1 MEEPLSELCIQPS
14 PSPALSQRNHTH
26 DPRRRADRK
35 FPTSAATP
43 VESPGRKRHNAM
55 VDGGQSSFEP
65 RVRDKCY
72 MSKSSVQTH
81 ANRGQQFTVGGV
93 SGGMIYLRPVN
104 RPAHELQQQQF
115 VLPPNTPP
123 NSAEERGGKSWQQD
137 HVDVGDRQVRKQLP
151 PTPPPKTPPGTRN
164 GEDVSNSLIKSS
176 PPIPRTRNNR
186 AHSYSTLNDN
196 CQSFNPPDLGGFRM
210 KVDQMDG
217 PSGERMRPRTAGHPK
232 SFQTLDVQIPHYN
245 LGSPHFSPNGTPFLY
260 GASSLHIPSIQ
271 VELGTASTVSHHADV
286 RWLWPGADPT
296 SLLASAIPSPIPS
309 PSIISSPTS
318 DVQTPLMSLSS
329 FMPSTPR
336 RRINPDIYDDLSFP
350 PSSEDPLIVR
360 YDSRQEISAAI
371 PARIISQI
379 TSAKFV
385 DYHLLSDFFL
395 TFRLFMPP
403 SDLVAYLVTRLRW
416 AFNRDDDI
424 GRVVRVRTFVAI
436 RHWLLNY
443 FADDFV
449 PSLPLREQ
457 FVKVLNDLSDDI
469 RSDANPS
476 DMKIIRELKR
486 CWRRTCALYWDS
498 SICPEMSID
507 QDIVA
512 GGLPGVRSERSESAL
527 RPRTAAPRLE
537 SLLPDHSSGT
547 DAFIRQVV
555 EAPTGCRGGRE
566 KTQPFTPRPSS
577 NSSDDQVKTPSLPCF
592 APERT
597 SISGRYAPTAQP
609 AQFPVKSRSARTPT
623 PVGTISTEE
632 LTRKLR
638 PSPHKRS
645 GSFSDALRDTRQP
658 LPLPKSLAR
667 STHLLMAF
675 PYAGS
680 LVRGNLFPPTQAY
693 VEVMAPS
700 TPAPELPNFTA
711 LTTLNSSNNGTVGR
725 RNIQK
730 TQHEQYL
737 GPSNKNANSPGM
749 KKFLGSVRRA
759 LSGKVGGNF
768 AGGTIHSPPVGY
780 RSSHQKRSPGE
791 NSPHGSSVARFM
803 TANAQEANRGMSGDS
818 RAARIDLLGAGVVEA
833 FERAMQEEATPVETQ
848 WEKGDF
854 DDNDDKAILHSSVQL
869 DEVMDGQAD
878 EMIEVGSNVSQDGSA
893 SPDITDIPSSKPTK
907 RQCSMCED
915 EQSRRSFVSLQVRR
929 PQRNEL
935 DEEIRQ
941 HQGRSS
947 YAETN
952 SIAFSR
958 TSRLPRRSKS
968 FSFESLQKKP
978 YLSQVA
984 GVDKSTRS
992 ARSFSLKRFNSGRS
1006 QYSAGMDDISE
1017 TFGNSGF
1024 SGDRRRLDLQPSRM
1038 LRRRPGGDLRAAATL
1053 GDVDMPRPRSTGSV
1067 DTATFS
1073 IADTFGISLYHR
1085 PASTIATSRAES
1097 PHHQFL
1103 AGVIS
1108 LGAVA
1113 QGVSL
1118 PRSSRNLRRHTVA
1131 RSLGLDPRLSFEV
1144 GVQKLRDLPDTESD
1158 DGGVEVAL
1166 MKLEG
1171 TYQKK
1176 KSSDTSPIEDKKTL
1190 TYSEQSPHESRDS
1203 SMITA
1208 EEYVSECAL
1217 RLDGKDEEDQL
1228 RRMKRR
1234 QRQVFD
1240 QASSKTVAFGEGS
1253 PVMEQVNSGS
1263 VGIAITSERLEEIK
1277 PALEPSLIPD
1287 ISYAPEKGASHQ
1299 PLAAIDGAGLSHDST
1314 PITYRTLLQ
1323 HPSSNDIALRR
1334 IDLGLEKH
1342 LAKSKESV
1350 SDDISEISSEMSFQ
1364 PAQPEQPVP
1373 STFPPIQPGT
1383 IISELGIPSHP
1394 LRHPPSPAPNVE
1406 STIPPSLS
1414 QSIQATQELVA
1425 SKSQTETFQYMMS
1438 SGDISLNKVKDRR
1451 NTAPDPTIQPS
1462 SIHLPFILAYD
1473 SELLAKQFT
1482 LIEKDALM
1490 EVDWKELVELRW
1502 SQTSSNVRDWVEFL
1516 NSKDIRGVEV
1526 VIARFN
1532 LMCKWAR
1539 SEIVMTKDIYER
1551 AKTIVKLIHVA
1562 AHARRLQNFATM
1574 YQLTIALLT
1583 ADVARLRKTWSVI
1596 SAADIST
1603 FKEMEALVQ
1612 PVRNFHNLRTEMDK
1626 VTGESGCIP
1635 FVGIFTHDLILNAQ
1649 RALFIAT
1656 SPTTESLVNFER
1668 HRTTAA
1674 IVKRLLRLIEASHK
1688 YDFKAVDGVCERCL
1702 WIASLSDEE
1711 IRDLS
1716 KGLE

>member
-1 MEEPLSELCIQPS
+1 MKIVVQDIFL
-14 PSPALSQRNHTH
+14 
-26 DPRRRADRK
+26 ADSYISI
-35 FPTSAATP
+35 FF
-43 VESPGRKRHNAM
+43 
-55 VDGGQSSFEP
+55 D
-65 RVRDKCY
+65 
-72 MSKSSVQTH
+72 
-81 ANRGQQFTVGGV
+81 
-93 SGGMIYLRPVN
+93 RPVI

-123 NSAEERGGKSWQQD
+123 NSAEERDKKGWQQD
-137 HVDVGDRQVRKQLP
+137 HVDVGDRRVRKQLHVP
-151 PTPPPKTPPGTRN
+151 PTPPPKTPPRTRS
-164 GEDVSNSLIKSS
+164 GEEDECDTFIKSS
-176 PPIPRTRNNR
+176 PPMPRTRNNR
-186 AHSYSTLNDN
+186 AHSYSTINDN
-196 CQSFNPPDLGGFRM
+196 CPSFKPPDLGGFRM
-210 KVDQMDG
+210 KVDQVDG

-271 VELGTASTVSHHADV
+271 GELGTASTVSHHADV

-318 DVQTPLMSLSS
+318 DVQIPLMSLSS

-336 RRINPDIYDDLSFP
+336 RRIDPDIYDDLSFP
-350 PSSEDPLIVR
+350 PSSEDPLVVR

-395 TFRLFMPP
+395 TFRLFMSP
-403 SDLVAYLVTRLRW
+403 SDLVAYLITRLRW
-416 AFNRDDDI
+416 AFNRDDDT

-449 PSLPLREQ
+449 PSLLLREQ
-457 FVKVLNDLSDDI
+457 FVRALNELSNDI
-469 RSDANPS
+469 RSEANPS

-486 CWRRTCALYWDS
+486 CWRRTCALYWDN
-498 SICPEMSID
+498 SICLEMSID

-512 GGLPGVRSERSESAL
+512 GGPPGIRRERSQSALL

-537 SLLPDHSSGT
+537 SLLPDYSSGT

-555 EAPTGCRGGRE
+555 EAPAELRDGRE
-566 KTQPFTPRPSS
+566 KTQRFTSRPPS
-577 NSSDDQVKTPSLPCF
+577 NSSNDQVKTPSLPCF
-592 APERT
+592 APERA
-597 SISGRYAPTAQP
+597 SITGRYTTTAQP
-609 AQFPVKSRSARTPT
+609 AQYSMKPKSARTLT
-623 PVGTISTEE
+623 PVSTTNTDE

-700 TPAPELPNFTA
+700 TPVASPSNFGA
-711 LTTLNSSNNGTVGR
+711 LTTLNSSNNGTMGR
-725 RNIQK
+725 RNLQK
-730 TQHEQYL
+730 TEHEQYH
-737 GPSNKNANSPGM
+737 NYKHANSPGM

-759 LSGKVGGNF
+759 LSGKVGGTFTN
-768 AGGTIHSPPVGY
+768 GTMNSPPMGY
-780 RSSHQKRSPGE
+780 KNSQRSPGA
-791 NSPHGSSVARFM
+791 NSPQNLSVARFI
-803 TANAQEANRGMSGDS
+803 TVNAQEGNSRMSGYS

-833 FERAMQEEATPVETQ
+833 FERAMQEEVTLEETQ
-848 WEKGDF
+848 WEQGGFENSDT
-854 DDNDDKAILHSSVQL
+854 NILGTSAQL
-869 DEVMDGQAD
+869 DEVMDGQVD

-893 SPDITDIPSSKPTK
+893 SPDITDHGPSKSTK
-907 RQCSMCED
+907 RQRSMHDD
-915 EQSRRSFVSLQVRR
+915 EQPHHSFVPLQVRR
-929 PQRNEL
+929 PRRSEQVEG
-935 DEEIRQ
+935 IKQ
-941 HQGRSS
+941 PQGRSS
-947 YAETN
+947 SAEMDST
-952 SIAFSR
+952 IFSGN
-958 TSRLPRRSKS
+958 SRLPRRSKS
-968 FSFESLQKKP
+968 FSFESFQKNSS
-978 YLSQVA
+978 LSQIA
-984 GVDKSTRS
+984 GVDNASLHS
-992 ARSFSLKRFNSGRS
+992 ARSFSLKRLNSGRS
-1006 QYSAGMDDISE
+1006 QYSVGMDDISE
-1017 TFGNSGF
+1017 IFGNVRSSG
-1024 SGDRRRLDLQPSRM
+1024 SRRRIDLQPSRI

-1053 GDVDMPRPRSTGSV
+1053 GDMDMPRPRSTGSV
-1067 DTATFS
+1067 DTTTFS
-1073 IADTFGISLYHR
+1073 TADTFGISIYHR
-1085 PASTIATSRAES
+1085 PASTVATSRAE
-1097 PHHQFL
+1097 
-1103 AGVIS
+1103 
-1108 LGAVA
+1108 
-1113 QGVSL
+1113 
-1118 PRSSRNLRRHTVA
+1118 RHTVA
-1131 RSLGLDPRLSFEV
+1131 RSLGLDPRLPFEV

-1158 DGGVEVAL
+1158 DGGIEVAL

-1176 KSSDTSPIEDKKTL
+1176 RSSENSPTEDKITL
-1190 TYSEQSPHESRDS
+1190 RHLVQDPHESRDS

-1208 EEYVSECAL
+1208 EEHVSERAFE
-1217 RLDGKDEEDQL
+1217 LDGNDEEDHQK
-1228 RRMKRR
+1228 RMKRR
-1234 QRQVFD
+1234 QKQVFD
-1240 QASSKTVAFGEGS
+1240 QISSKSVPFEETGSVAQ
-1253 PVMEQVNSGS
+1253 QVDINS
-1263 VGIAITSERLEEIK
+1263 VGIAMTIERLEEAG
-1277 PALEPSLIPD
+1277 PLLEQGLVTSTSHYHEREALNQPVTAIE
-1287 ISYAPEKGASHQ
+1287 GAEQSRN
-1299 PLAAIDGAGLSHDST
+1299 ST
-1314 PITYRTLLQ
+1314 PILHQYTR
-1323 HPSSNDIALRR
+1323 
-1334 IDLGLEKH
+1334 
-1342 LAKSKESV
+1342 
-1350 SDDISEISSEMSFQ
+1350 DDTSELSSEISFQ
-1364 PAQPEQPVP
+1364 PVSPGKFIS

-1383 IISELGIPSHP
+1383 IIAELGIPSHP
-1394 LRHPPSPAPNVE
+1394 LRHTPSPAPNIK
-1406 STIPPSLS
+1406 ST
-1414 QSIQATQELVA
+1414 
-1425 SKSQTETFQYMMS
+1425 
-1438 SGDISLNKVKDRR
+1438 ISLNSVQATKVVQ
-1451 NTAPDPTIQPS
+1451 DPVVSRPQTGKFQQRDPSEYVPSNKPEDSRDAALETMIQPS

-1539 SEIVMTKDIYER
+1539 SEIVMTKDIHER

-1574 YQLTIALLT
+1574 YQITIALLT
-1583 ADVARLRKTWSVI
+1583 ADVARLRKTWGII
-1596 SAADIST
+1596 SAADMSN

-1702 WIASLSDEE
+1702 WIASLSEEE

-1716 KGLE
+1716 KALQ

>member
-1 MEEPLSELCIQPS
+1 MDEPLSELCIQPT
-14 PSPALSQRNHTH
+14 PSPALLQRIHTH
-26 DPRRRADRK
+26 DPRRRPDRK
-35 FPTSAATP
+35 FPTPTTTP
-43 VESPGRKRHNAM
+43 VESPERKRHNAM
-55 VDGGQSSFEP
+55 IDGGQSSFERP
-65 RVRDKCY
+65 RMRDKGY
-72 MSKSSVQTH
+72 MSKPTAQSH

-93 SGGMIYLRPVN
+93 SGGMIYLRPVI

-123 NSAEERGGKSWQQD
+123 NSAEERDNKGWQQD
-137 HVDVGDRQVRKQLP
+137 HIDVGDRRVRKQLP
-151 PTPPPKTPPGTRN
+151 PTPPPKTPPRTRS
-164 GEDVSNSLIKSS
+164 GEQDEYDTFIKSS
-176 PPIPRTRNNR
+176 PPMPRTRNNR
-186 AHSYSTLNDN
+186 AHSYSTINDN
-196 CQSFNPPDLGGFRM
+196 CPSFKPPDLGGFRM
-210 KVDQMDG
+210 KVDQVDG

-232 SFQTLDVQIPHYN
+232 PFQTLDVQIPHYN
-245 LGSPHFSPNGTPFLY
+245 LGSPHFSPN
-260 GASSLHIPSIQ
+260 
-271 VELGTASTVSHHADV
+271 
-286 RWLWPGADPT
+286 
-296 SLLASAIPSPIPS
+296 ASAIPSPIPS

-318 DVQTPLMSLSS
+318 DVQIPLMSLSS

-336 RRINPDIYDDLSFP
+336 RRIDPDIYDDLSFP

-395 TFRLFMPP
+395 TFRLFMSP
-403 SDLVAYLVTRLRW
+403 SDLVAYLITRLRW
-416 AFNRDDDI
+416 AFNRDDDT

-449 PSLPLREQ
+449 PSFPLREQ
-457 FVKVLNDLSDDI
+457 FVRALNELSNDI
-469 RSDANPS
+469 RSEANPS

-498 SICPEMSID
+498 SISLEMSID

-512 GGLPGVRSERSESAL
+512 GGPPGIRRERSHSTLL

-555 EAPTGCRGGRE
+555 EAPAGSRDGRE
-566 KTQPFTPRPSS
+566 KTQRFTSRPSS
-577 NSSDDQVKTPSLPCF
+577 NSSSDQVKTPSLPCF
-592 APERT
+592 APERA
-597 SISGRYAPTAQP
+597 SITGRYTPTAQP
-609 AQFPVKSRSARTPT
+609 AQFFLKPKSTRTLT
-623 PVGTISTEE
+623 PVSTTNTDE

-700 TPAPELPNFTA
+700 TPVAELSNFGA
-711 LTTLNSSNNGTVGR
+711 LTTLNSSNNGTMGR
-725 RNIQK
+725 RNLQK
-730 TQHEQYL
+730 TQHEQYHN
-737 GPSNKNANSPGM
+737 NKNANSPGM

-768 AGGTIHSPPVGY
+768 TNGTMNSPSMGY
-780 RSSHQKRSPGE
+780 RNPHQRSPGT
-791 NSPHGSSVARFM
+791 NSPQNSSVARFI
-803 TANAQEANRGMSGDS
+803 TVNAQEGNRRMSGDS

-833 FERAMQEEATPVETQ
+833 FERAMQEEVTLEETQ
-848 WEKGDF
+848 WEQGDF
-854 DDNDDKAILHSSVQL
+854 ENSDTDIQENSAQL
-869 DEVMDGQAD
+869 NEVMDGQVD

-893 SPDITDIPSSKPTK
+893 SPDITDTAPSKSTK
-907 RQCSMCED
+907 RQRSMYDD
-915 EQSRRSFVSLQVRR
+915 EQSHRSFVPLQVRK
-929 PQRNEL
+929 PQGSE
-935 DEEIRQ
+935 
-941 HQGRSS
+941 QGEGIKQPQAKPSS
-947 YAETN
+947 TEMDSA
-952 SIAFSR
+952 IFSGN
-958 TSRLPRRSKS
+958 SRLPRRSKS
-968 FSFESLQKKP
+968 FSFESFQKNP
-978 YLSQVA
+978 YLSQIA
-984 GVDKSTRS
+984 GVDNMSLHS
-992 ARSFSLKRFNSGRS
+992 ARSFSLKRLNSGRS
-1006 QYSAGMDDISE
+1006 QYSVGMDDISE
-1017 TFGNSGF
+1017 IFGNARSSG
-1024 SGDRRRLDLQPSRM
+1024 SRRRLDLQPSRM

-1053 GDVDMPRPRSTGSV
+1053 GDMDMPRPRSTGSV

-1073 IADTFGISLYHR
+1073 TADTFGISVYHR

-1097 PHHQFL
+1097 PHQQFL

-1113 QGVSL
+1113 QGGISL
-1118 PRSSRNLRRHTVA
+1118 PRPSRTLRRHTVA

-1158 DGGVEVAL
+1158 DGGIEVAL

-1176 KSSDTSPIEDKKTL
+1176 KSSENSPTEDKITSRHL
-1190 TYSEQSPHESRDS
+1190 AQDPHESRDS

-1208 EEYVSECAL
+1208 EEHVSECAFG
-1217 RLDGKDEEDQL
+1217 LDGNDEEDHQK
-1228 RRMKRR
+1228 RMKRR
-1234 QRQVFD
+1234 QKQVFD
-1240 QASSKTVAFGEGS
+1240 QTSSKNVPSEEIGLVTQ
-1253 PVMEQVNSGS
+1253 QVDINS
-1263 VGIAITSERLEEIK
+1263 VGIAMTIEGLEE
-1277 PALEPSLIPD
+1277 AGHLLEQGLVTNTSH
-1287 ISYAPEKGASHQ
+1287 YYERGASNQ
-1299 PLAAIDGAGLSHDST
+1299 PLTAIDGAEQSHNST
-1314 PITYRTLLQ
+1314 PILHRTLLP
-1323 HPSSNDIALRR
+1323 HPSSNDIALRS

-1342 LAKSKESV
+1342 LIKSKEYPR
-1350 SDDISEISSEMSFQ
+1350 DDTSELSSEMSFQ
-1364 PAQPEQPVP
+1364 PVSPGNFVS

-1383 IISELGIPSHP
+1383 IIAELGIPSHP
-1394 LRHPPSPAPNVE
+1394 LRHTPSPAPNIK
-1406 STIPPSLS
+1406 STMSLNS
-1414 QSIQATQELVA
+1414 AQATKVA
-1425 SKSQTETFQYMMS
+1425 QDPVVPRPQAGAFQQMDS
-1438 SGDISLNKVKDRR
+1438 SGNVSSNKPEDSR
-1451 NTAPDPTIQPS
+1451 NATLETTIQPS

-1539 SEIVMTKDIYER
+1539 SEIVMTKDVHER

-1574 YQLTIALLT
+1574 YQITIALLT
-1583 ADVARLRKTWSVI
+1583 ADVARLRKTWSII
-1596 SAADIST
+1596 SAADMST

-1716 KGLE
+1716 KALQ